1 MLSANETFREKCEN
15 FRSHFTNLSTKINQ
29 AKFGENAKIFSR
41 NLGNSLPFLSFR
53 IILVLLALDFI
64 LCFKKKDLNGRESI
78 FKQIYVSQ
86 SFLNLYLFFCVNP
99 SIALADKSLFENFR
113 FFCERTKCENEAE
126 SFAKFF
132 FREKTIFPFRWKPY
146 LGCIRYLKL
155 LRFFESNR

>member
-78 FKQIYVSQ
+78 FKQIYVPQ
-86 SFLNLYLFFCVNP
+86 SFLNLYLFFVLIHQLRSRINP
-99 SIALADKSLFENFR
+99 SLKIFA

-126 SFAKFF
+126 SFAK
-132 FREKTIFPFRWKPY
+132 KTIFPFRWKPY

>member
-1 MLSANETFREKCEN
+1 MLPANETFREN

-41 NLGNSLPFLSFR
+41 NLGNSLLFLSFR

-64 LCFKKKDLNGRESI
+64 LCFKKKDLKGRESI

-99 SIALADKSLFENFR
+99 SIGLADKPLLKNFFASEQIAKMKRKGRENFYAKR
-113 FFCERTKCENEAE
+113 FFLSAGSPTCAANG
-126 SFAKFF
+126 
-132 FREKTIFPFRWKPY
+132 I
-146 LGCIRYLKL
+146 
-155 LRFFESNR
+155 